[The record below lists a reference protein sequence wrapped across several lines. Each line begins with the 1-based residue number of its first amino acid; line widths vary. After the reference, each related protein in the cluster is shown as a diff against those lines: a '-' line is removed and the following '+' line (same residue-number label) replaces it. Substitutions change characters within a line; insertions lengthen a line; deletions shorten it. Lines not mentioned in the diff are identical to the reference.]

1 MLGAK
6 ATPPSFEIMGG
17 ACSSGGLPRVPTSV
31 NDLTV
36 EAAIAHKFPHVENG
50 LSPEVRIAC
59 VDLAK
64 PAVRTGW
71 IRSERPP
78 PFPRTPQEIASAVA
92 DGAALVVA
100 DGDVFNVARFV
111 KVYVTV
117 MFKFSGIASG
127 RRRGR
132 LYVAVV

>member
-1 MLGAK
+1 M
-6 ATPPSFEIMGG
+6 
-17 ACSSGGLPRVPTSV
+17 PTSV

-36 EAAIAHKFPHVENG
+36 EAAIACKFPHVENG

-111 KVYVTV
+111 KVGHIKKHATV

-132 LYVAVV
+132 L